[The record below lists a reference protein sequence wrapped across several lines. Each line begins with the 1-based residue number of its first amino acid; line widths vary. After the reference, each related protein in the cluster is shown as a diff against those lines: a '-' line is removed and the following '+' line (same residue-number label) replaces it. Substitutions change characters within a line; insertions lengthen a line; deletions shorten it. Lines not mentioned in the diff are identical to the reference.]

1 MLHSSLRTLAL
12 SAAFLA
18 SSFSVSVQ
26 AHNDEYTYK
35 DLNEQSV
42 LVATWMQA
50 SGEFKA
56 LSFQAFNLAKMQ
68 FDAYSDSYTGSK
80 KIAVV
85 VDADEAVI
93 DNSAYQTWLIG
104 KDFGYSSKT
113 WAKWME
119 ASEAKAM
126 PGAKDFL
133 NYVAN
138 NGGEVF
144 YVTNRKVV
152 GLEGTRKNLIE
163 LGFPNVDDA
172 HLMLRTSTSNKEPR
186 REIIAEHYDIALFVG
201 DNLNDF
207 SSDFRVETIEESHAA
222 VEKNK
227 DLFGTKFI
235 VLPNPSYGDW
245 EGKVY
250 KGNWGASA
258 AEKSQM
264 RKDVLNTWEA
274 AE

>member
-1 MLHSSLRTLAL
+1 MLHPNLRTLAL
-12 SAAFLA
+12 SAVFLA
-18 SSFSVSVQ
+18 GSFSLSTH
-26 AHNDEYTYK
+26 AHDEYTYK

-42 LVATWMQA
+42 LAATWMQA

-56 LSFQAFNLAKMQ
+56 LSYQAFNLAKMQ
-68 FDAYSDSYTGSK
+68 FDTFSDSYTGSK

-133 NYVAN
+133 NYVAD

-144 YVTNRKVV
+144 YVTNRKIE

-163 LGFPNVDDA
+163 LGFPNIDDK

-186 REIIAEHYDIALFVG
+186 REIIAENYNIALFVG

-207 SSDFRVETIEESHAA
+207 SSDFHVDTIEESHAA

-227 DLFGTKFI
+227 NLFGTKFI

-250 KGNWGASA
+250 KGNWGASP

-264 RKDVLNTWEA
+264 RKDVLNTWEPKN
-274 AE
+274 

>member
-1 MLHSSLRTLAL
+1 
-12 SAAFLA
+12 
-18 SSFSVSVQ
+18 
-26 AHNDEYTYK
+26 
-35 DLNEQSV
+35 
-42 LVATWMQA
+42 
-50 SGEFKA
+50 
-56 LSFQAFNLAKMQ
+56 MQ
-68 FDAYSDSYTGSK
+68 FDAFSDSYTGSK

-93 DNSAYQTWLIG
+93 DNSAYQTWLID
-104 KDFGYSSKT
+104 KDFGYSSST
-113 WAKWME
+113 WAKWMD

-144 YVTNRKVV
+144 YVTNRKIV

-163 LGFPNVDDA
+163 LGFPNVDYA

-207 SSDFRVETIEESHAA
+207 SSDFRVETI
-222 VEKNK
+222 
-227 DLFGTKFI
+227 
-235 VLPNPSYGDW
+235 
-245 EGKVY
+245 
-250 KGNWGASA
+250 
-258 AEKSQM
+258 
-264 RKDVLNTWEA
+264 
-274 AE
+274 